1 MPQWFCRWRSTV
13 LGASCVFYTLQSS
26 TRSPHARF
34 EDSHGPGLQE
44 QGKHSLVIMSYIYW
58 KYSMAVMCV
67 YLLLCYVSLRTIPCI
82 AYIVDVFEFLYLF
95 VYLLKSLSFLFLYPC
110 STLFLPPSSQPLICS
125 HTCTHTHIDIYE
137 YKVPLHLHLILTL
150 LTLLFSEL
158 HQCCWFCASSLR
170 TTRHEQ
176 WEKCGIK
183 IQGNHTSNSLLT
195 LS

>member
-1 MPQWFCRWRSTV
+1 MLALKTAMALAFKNKVSIPWS
-13 LGASCVFYTLQSS
+13 SCHTHIGNTLCLSCACICCWYVF
-26 TRSPHARF
+26 
-34 EDSHGPGLQE
+34 
-44 QGKHSLVIMSYIYW
+44 M
-58 KYSMAVMCV
+58 
-67 YLLLCYVSLRTIPCI
+67 RTIPCCVFI
-82 AYIVDVFEFLYLF
+82 FDVFDIEYFL
-95 VYLLKSLSFLFLYPC
+95 VYLLSSPSILFLYPC